1 MATDR
6 DAAGI
11 LSEEILEEARKEA
24 GDIVKRAGQEAEN
37 ILAAAEAEG
46 RRVRDEQLTRARAEA
61 VRRTELI
68 QATVP
73 LETGRMRVQ
82 RIEALLESVHG
93 QARERLRAR
102 SGFVHRDAIVA
113 LAAAAINQMTGAA
126 FSVKV
131 PMADAAMLGDGLRDD
146 IARRVGQP
154 ELEILLS
161 ADPDAGESGVVVEDA
176 DVRQVF
182 DNGLLKR
189 LERMWPDLRR
199 QIAQEASFVPKTASG
214 GCGA

>member
-11 LSEEILEEARKEA
+11 LSEEILDEARKEA
-24 GDIVKRAGQEAEN
+24 GEIVKRARQEAEN
-37 ILAAAEAEG
+37 ILAATGAEAG
-46 RRVRDEQLTRARAEA
+46 RVREEQLERTRAEA

-73 LETGRMRVQ
+73 LETGRMRVR
-82 RIEALLESVHG
+82 RIESLLESVH
-93 QARERLRAR
+93 QRAREQLFAR
-102 SGFVHRDAIVA
+102 RGFTYRDALVA
-113 LAAAAINQMTGAA
+113 LAAMAIGQMTGTA

-131 PMADAAMLGDGLRDD
+131 PMADQAMLGDGLRED
-146 IARRVGQP
+146 IAQRAGQP
-154 ELEILLS
+154 GLQIDLS
-161 ADPDAGESGVVVEDA
+161 ADPVAGTGGVVVEDA
-176 DVRQVF
+176 DVRQVC
-182 DNGLLKR
+182 DNCLLKR

-199 QIAQEASFVPKTASG
+199 QIAQRASFVPKTESG

>member
-11 LSEEILEEARKEA
+11 LSEEILDEARKEA
-24 GDIVKRAGQEAEN
+24 GEIVRRARQEAEN
-37 ILAAAEAEG
+37 ISTAAEAEAG
-46 RRVRDEQLTRARAEA
+46 RVREEQLARARADA

-73 LETGRMRVQ
+73 LETSRMRVQ
-82 RIEALLESVHG
+82 RIESLLESVHE
-93 QARERLRAR
+93 QARQRLLAR
-102 SGFVHRDAIVA
+102 SGFTYRDALVA
-113 LAAAAINQMTGAA
+113 LAATAINQMTGTA
-126 FSVKV
+126 FSIKV
-131 PMADAAMLGDGLRDD
+131 PMADQAMLGDGLRED
-146 IARRVGQP
+146 IARYARPGLQ
-154 ELEILLS
+154 IDLS
-161 ADPDAGESGVVVEDA
+161 TDPDAGDGGVVVADA
-176 DVRQVF
+176 DLRQVC

-199 QIAQEASFVPKTASG
+199 QIAQKASFVPKTEPG